1 MRSRERLSAPVAP
14 LWPAILLLLL
24 ASSLPARAASQV
36 NQYVIFGAGSRPCVS
51 WLQLRSQALPDSAI
65 LQSWVLG
72 YVTSVNAN
80 LLSGDRDVTGG
91 AEPDALFSWIDN
103 YCAGHP
109 LDSLARAAGAMVDA
123 YLAKNKAK

>member
-1 MRSRERLSAPVAP
+1 MRPRLRLTAPAAAK
-14 LWPAILLLLL
+14 WPAALLLFLVFTR
-24 ASSLPARAASQV
+24 PAGAA
-36 NQYVIFGAGSRPCVS
+36 NQYVIFGAGSRPCGS

-80 LLSGDRDVTGG
+80 LLSVNQDVTGG

-103 YCAGHP
+103 YCAAHP
-109 LDSLARAAGAMVDA
+109 LDSLARAASAMIDA
-123 YLAKNKAK
+123 LLVKNKAK